1 MFAHKTCRV
10 LAILN
15 ALLVLVLLLL
25 DDHNRRRVY
34 ELLYE

>member
-1 MFAHKTCRV
+1 V

-25 DDHNRRRVY
+25 DDHIRRRVY